1 MAEHPEASEPTE
13 WERDQAREH
22 VTQRL
27 ALISSASWAVGMIVF
42 IVFIFPNGAFK
53 PSSGMV
59 VGAWLLA
66 LAAVPW
72 AFYGR
77 LVERAIRDRRS
88 GGSVGDRR

>member
-1 MAEHPEASEPTE
+1 MAEHSDTSPPTE

-27 ALISSASWAVGMIVF
+27 ALVSSAIWAVGMIVF
-42 IVFIFPNGAFK
+42 IVVIFPNGAFK

-77 LVERAIRDRRS
+77 LVERAIRDRRR
-88 GGSVGDRR
+88 GGAAGQ

>member
-1 MAEHPEASEPTE
+1 MAEHSETSPPTE

-27 ALISSASWAVGMIVF
+27 ALVSSVIWAVGMIAF
-42 IVFIFPNGAFK
+42 ILFIFPNGAFK
-53 PSSGMV
+53 PSSGMI

-77 LVERAIRDRRS
+77 LVERAIRDRRR
-88 GGSVGDRR
+88 GGETGQ